1 VGNIGGG
8 LKDLSAIVLAQLFE
22 GFSSNALAS
31 VWEAVPD
38 ESNLEGRVVW
48 VVPAFSQVD
57 RHRALFHSIFTVLL
71 PDIFGLLTDPQ
82 AQRVAS
88 KKVRKAFLL

>member
-22 GFSSNALAS
+22 GFSSNTLAC

-57 RHRALFHSIFTVLL
+57 CHRALFHSIFTVLL
-71 PDIFGLLTDPQ
+71 PDIFGLLADPQ
-82 AQRVAS
+82 AQRAAP